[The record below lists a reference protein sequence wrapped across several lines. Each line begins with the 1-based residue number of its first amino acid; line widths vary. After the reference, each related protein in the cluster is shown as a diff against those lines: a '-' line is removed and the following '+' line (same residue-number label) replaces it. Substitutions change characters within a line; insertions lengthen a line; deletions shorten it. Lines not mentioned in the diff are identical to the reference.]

1 MSRADDDYEDD
12 RPRRRRRRDDDYD
25 DYDDRPRKAKAS
37 GGGMNV
43 WVIVGVVVGILFCCA
58 VPAAIGLLL
67 PAVQKV
73 REAAGRAKDSNNFK
87 QVGIGMFAHSDVT
100 GNPPP
105 ADGDLS
111 FRVHILPYVE
121 QGTLH
126 RQFDLKQAW
135 DGPQNRKLSEVRV
148 PTYVSSLDGDGFT
161 QTRIRVF
168 TGPDTMFPPGERPL
182 RFAEVKDGTSNT
194 FLAAEAADP
203 VVWTQPQELVY
214 TKNGP
219 LPALGHPQR
228 QTGFIVLMADGSV
241 RFVKKPVDDA
251 MIRAGITANSGDAPP
266 QF

>member
-1 MSRADDDYEDD
+1 MSRADDDYDD
-12 RPRRRRRRDDDYD
+12 RPRRRRRDDDYDD

-73 REAAGRAKDSNNFK
+73 REAAGRAKDSNNFR
-87 QVGIGMFAHSDVT
+87 QVGVGLFNHADAK
-100 GNPPP
+100 GQYPA

-111 FRVHILPYVE
+111 FRVHLLPFVE
-121 QGTLH
+121 QAPLYT
-126 RQFDLKQAW
+126 QFDLRQRW
-135 DGPQNRKLSEVRV
+135 DGPQNRRLAETHV
-148 PTYVSSLDGDGFT
+148 PAYVSALDGKEFT
-161 QTRIRVF
+161 QTRVRVF
-168 TGPDTMFPPGERPL
+168 TGPDTLFPPGERPL
-182 RFAEVKDGTSNT
+182 RLAEVTDGASNT
-194 FLAAEAADP
+194 ILAAEAADP
-203 VVWTQPQELVY
+203 VVWTQPRELPY

-241 RFVKKPVDDA
+241 RFVTKSVSEQT
-251 MIRAGITANSGDAPP
+251 IRAGVTPKGGEPPP